1 VPAARRPPP
10 AAPLQLRARRHAAPP
25 AHARAA
31 GRTAAGTL
39 RQKALEHVLDPP
51 RLLAAEAARR
61 GLKPQE
67 FDVMRHGETRV
78 FPPPPR

>member
-1 VPAARRPPP
+1 VPAARRPP
-10 AAPLQLRARRHAAPP
+10 ATLRLRASRRAAPP

-31 GRTAAGTL
+31 RRTAAGTL

-51 RLLAAEAARR
+51 RRLAAAAARQ